1 MATVHTNKSNHII
14 DSIISDPQYVFNED
28 QQSIE
33 LLIGVGSINTNYLEA
48 NKKLLFNEK
57 FYFNL
62 GFLFSKYGNRESL
75 AWLISVKP
83 YPWDNRVL
91 NTLAERGDFVS
102 FFWAQ
107 NMGCPWGITPLSS
120 KPLNSMLM
128 KYGLYDCV
136 HHDWYNKKDFPN
148 KYGEDTMVVLARY
161 GRIQDIDRAI
171 SLGCPMSLGCPYGG
185 GGSCKVAMLH
195 EAAKWGRIDIFQWVM
210 RNITDKEIRSV
221 KGSVWEFA
229 FEDPQLRFM
238 KWIDTFVRSRQIS
251 LPATDPDPAC
261 DSDSDSEDDSYCE
274 SDEESENYSC
284 GDDYARYVYLC
295 WRSAVKKG
303 NSHFLLLAINKQPS
317 LFFHDPS
324 RNWIMYKDRKPF
336 YWDQLLRKIAEHGH
350 LHLAHDVYQQYGP
363 YLQSMMSAE
372 IFSIV
377 ASTGKLNF
385 LIWLREYDCP
395 WNKEAYEIAAQ
406 YGHINIIKWL
416 RNNGCPR
423 VKGDSRFTAKKMF
436 FQRLACGAA
445 KGKQL
450 HVLKWIQTFI
460 PLSELDLREVCDAL
474 AVSSDNKANDANRAE
489 IFKWLYEEVD
499 RNFFR

>member
-1 MATVHTNKSNHII
+1 MDTNHII
-14 DSIISDPQYVFNED
+14 NCIISDPHYVYEFNED

-33 LLIGVGSINTNYLEA
+33 LLIRVGSIYTNYLEA
-48 NKKLLFNEK
+48 NKKLLFNEN

-62 GFLFSKYGNRESL
+62 GFLFSKHGNRESL
-75 AWLISVKP
+75 AWLLSAKP

-91 NTLAERGDFVS
+91 NTLAERGDFES

-120 KPLNSMLM
+120 RFLNSMLM

-148 KYGEDTMVVLARY
+148 MYGEDTMVVLARY

-171 SLGCPMSLGCPYGG
+171 SLGCPYD

-195 EAAKWGRIDIFQWVM
+195 EATKWGRIDTFQWVM
-210 RNITDKEIRSV
+210 KNIKTDDIRSV

-238 KWIDTFVRSRQIS
+238 NWINTFVRSRQTS
-251 LPATDPDPAC
+251 LPATDLDPAC
-261 DSDSDSEDDSYCE
+261 ESDSDSDSDEDEDDDSYYE

-284 GDDYARYVYLC
+284 GKDYARYVNLC
-295 WRSAVKKG
+295 WRPAVKKG
-303 NSHFLLLAINKQPS
+303 NSHFLLLAINK
-317 LFFHDPS
+317 
-324 RNWIMYKDRKPF
+324 IMYENSKPF
-336 YWDQLLRKIAEHGH
+336 YWDELLRKIAEYGQ
-350 LHLAHDVYQQYGP
+350 LHLARDVYQQYGH
-363 YLQSMMSAE
+363 YVQSMMSAE

-377 ASTGKLNF
+377 ASTGKLDF
-385 LIWLREYDCP
+385 LIWLRECECP
-395 WNKEAYEIAAQ
+395 WNEEAYEIAAQ
-406 YGHINIIKWL
+406 YGHIDIIRWL
-416 RNNGCPR
+416 SENRCPR
-423 VKGDSRFTAKKMF
+423 VDSQGSRFTARQMY

-450 HVLKWIQTFI
+450 HVLKWIHAEI

-474 AVSSDNKANDANRAE
+474 HSSNHYKTTDARRAE
-489 IFKWLYEEVD
+489 IFKWLYEQVD